1 MLGDFSSGKERI
13 FTSLRQYQKLIHIA
27 KATRKNALFVL
38 ASGNTGVGKTTAMR
52 QLYAEAPHTFYIKIE
67 DDLTWRELLRKIAI
81 SLGIKDLPYRTEA
94 LREAIQQRV
103 ELLANEYPL
112 LIIDEAEELTD
123 SVARKLKR
131 LHTLTEGQLGVLIV
145 AHPNLRRRLAR
156 ASGLNPDTGQP
167 RSGRPETQYATLW
180 RRLSFFDVPPVSD
193 EDIAAIC
200 KEELRVRDNAV
211 VALAQERWTNYGAM
225 AKDISVAAAADMQW
239 TELSPEDF
247 QFIIKT

>member
-27 KATRKNALFVL
+27 QATRKNALFVL
-38 ASGNTGVGKTTAMR
+38 ASGNTGVGKTTTMR

-103 ELLANEYPL
+103 ELLANEHPL

-123 SVARKLKR
+123 SVAIVSCCCCISRGIARSYKAVILPRK
-131 LHTLTEGQLGVLIV
+131 TACSVI
-145 AHPNLRRRLAR
+145 
-156 ASGLNPDTGQP
+156 
-167 RSGRPETQYATLW
+167 
-180 RRLSFFDVPPVSD
+180 
-193 EDIAAIC
+193 
-200 KEELRVRDNAV
+200 
-211 VALAQERWTNYGAM
+211 
-225 AKDISVAAAADMQW
+225 IS
-239 TELSPEDF
+239 
-247 QFIIKT
+247 